1 MTAASPALPPRD
13 DDADAREAEALPASA
28 VRLAPGLS
36 VPEGVLT
43 FTFSSSSGPGGQN
56 VNKRATKCL
65 LRVPLAALPLTAAQ
79 AGRLRR
85 LAPSAVTDAGE
96 LLITGDEHR
105 SQPRNK
111 SECIDRLRDLVRRS
125 LVAPKVRRA
134 TKPTRGSKERR
145 LAAKKRTGETKARRR
160 SSEE

>member
-1 MTAASPALPPRD
+1 MAATPPPPPADDRD
-13 DDADAREAEALPASA
+13 ELLPASA
-28 VRLAPGLS
+28 VRLAPGVS
-36 VPEGVLT
+36 IPEGLLA

-65 LRVPLAALPLTAAQ
+65 LRVALADLPLTAAQ

-111 SECIDRLRDLVRRS
+111 AECIDRLRDLVRRS

-134 TKPTRGSKERR
+134 TKPTRGSRERR
-145 LAAKKRTGETKARRR
+145 LAEKKRTGQTKARRR
-160 SSEE
+160 AEPD